1 MANLQIKGMD
11 DLIYSELKA
20 LASSE
25 NRSISQQVLYML
37 RGHLARK
44 GRVEKMSTPARVLL
58 ELSGSWEDQRE
69 AEQIVED
76 LRASRKNS
84 EKNPETRMRRR

>member
-11 DLIYSELKA
+11 DAIYSELKA
-20 LASSE
+20 LAASE
-25 NRSISQQVLYML
+25 HRSVSQQVLYML

-44 GRVEKMSTPARVLL
+44 GRSGKDENARAAPVGTLRFL
-58 ELSGSWEDQRE
+58 GGSKGSQD
-69 AEQIVED
+69 QIVED

-84 EKNPETRMRRR
+84 EKIGEAF